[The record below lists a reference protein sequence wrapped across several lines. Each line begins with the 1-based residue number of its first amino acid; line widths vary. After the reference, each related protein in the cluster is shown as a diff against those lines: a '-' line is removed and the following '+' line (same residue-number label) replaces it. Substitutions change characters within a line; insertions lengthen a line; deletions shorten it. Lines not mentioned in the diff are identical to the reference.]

1 MYKDPKKQK
10 KANAE
15 AAKRYRLKK
24 KAERDAEKPIFTM
37 NIPCVPFELTIR
49 RREP

>member
-10 KANAE
+10 KAT
-15 AAKRYRLKK
+15 AKRYRLKK

-37 NIPCVPFELTIR
+37 NIPCVPYHLIIKGGKVNG
-49 RREP
+49 